1 MSLPGYIEARLSDH
15 KPVCV
20 EMRRTD
26 IRAQAALPDRSVPKG
41 GDQWF
46 SLAGSLLHGA
56 GNVQGT
62 SPAGG
67 DDGPGVVAIM
77 NAAVTHVHAFQAQVK
92 KALKPAALQQS
103 DANDEVDAEE
113 DVEENDGAGVEDEK
127 VREVSGA
134 VR

>member
-26 IRAQAALPDRSVPKG
+26 KRAHAALPDRSVPKG
-41 GDQWF
+41 GGRGF
-46 SLAGSLLHGA
+46 SWAGSLLQGA

-67 DDGPGVVAIM
+67 DDGPGVVASM
-77 NAAVTHVHAFQAQVK
+77 NAARDHVGGFQKQV
-92 KALKPAALQQS
+92 
-103 DANDEVDAEE
+103 N
-113 DVEENDGAGVEDEK
+113 
-127 VREVSGA
+127 
-134 VR
+134 